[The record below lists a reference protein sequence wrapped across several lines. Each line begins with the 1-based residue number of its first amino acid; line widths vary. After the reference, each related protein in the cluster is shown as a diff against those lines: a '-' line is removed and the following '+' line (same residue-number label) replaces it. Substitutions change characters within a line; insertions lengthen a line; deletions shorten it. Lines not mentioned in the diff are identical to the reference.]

1 MNNFYN
7 SLAIGKQAEEAVKA
21 HLEKRG
27 ITVIDVSNIKEYQK
41 IDVDFLLRKG
51 NQETTLEVKH
61 DRKLHK
67 TGNFFFECGFFR
79 GANYSAGW
87 LKYCQ
92 AQYLCYYDTD
102 TKHGY
107 IIDFA
112 ETLPLLKQ
120 HAREVTFYD
129 KADGKQGKAL
139 LLSVN
144 KAKRLNLIK
153 YEWED

>member
-67 TGNFFFECGFFR
+67 TGNFFFECGF
-79 GANYSAGW
+79 
-87 LKYCQ
+87 L
-92 AQYLCYYDTD
+92 
-102 TKHGY
+102 
-107 IIDFA
+107 
-112 ETLPLLKQ
+112 E
-120 HAREVTFYD
+120 
-129 KADGKQGKAL
+129 AL
-139 LLSVN
+139 TIAPVG
-144 KAKRLNLIK
+144 
-153 YEWED
+153 